1 MAFDHDTPNL
11 GEDLDMRHVSV
22 NFIRPSEDRAA
33 AFAALTE
40 STWLVENAEH
50 LRAVHPQSKDK
61 LHILLVGQTD
71 AIPPEVLESLR
82 AACIVQDVTQD
93 YLALVAEFPNAMNYF
108 GGPYAVF
115 GFGFLRWLLIDR
127 IFPGEPVLCYDGD
140 VIHNVSLDDLSDAF
154 KGITRTATSTC
165 FASVA
170 DTEWFRAWRR
180 NLGLVESDFPSFM
193 DKYLPTL
200 AYGVDQL
207 RSTPE
212 EYFAKFLIE
221 AGELP
226 HQELDAAFPYWIV
239 PQPQILPRLFNFVR
253 IDGVE
258 RIPTP
263 MTYRRIDRIDRINDK
278 PVAFWH
284 MQKPFMSQLTAL
296 ALISGNP
303 QFARADRI
311 PPMTHY
317 GRRASV
323 TDYLMNDPYHHLGGT
338 PTIPWALLGLA
349 NWLATQQKAMREN
362 AVRPIDNPFHPAFLY
377 DFYFRKHDLSLPF
390 SRARWAVADAWAE

>member
-1 MAFDHDTPNL
+1 
-11 GEDLDMRHVSV
+11 MRHVSV
-22 NFIRPSEDRAA
+22 NFIRPSSDRAA
-33 AFAALTE
+33 AYATLTE

-50 LRAVHPQSKDK
+50 LRTVHSRSKDS

-71 AIPPEVLESLR
+71 AMPAGVLEALR
-82 AACIVQDVTQD
+82 ASCVVHDVAREYD
-93 YLALVAEFPNAMNYF
+93 AIAAEFPNVMTYF

-140 VIHNVSLDDLSDAF
+140 IVHNVPLDDLAEAF
-154 KGITRTATSTC
+154 KGVTRTATSTC

-170 DTEWFRAWRR
+170 DGEWFRAWRR
-180 NLGLVESDFPSFM
+180 NLERIEADFPAFL

-200 AYGVDQL
+200 SYGVDQI
-207 RSTPE
+207 RSSPE

-226 HQELDAAFPYWIV
+226 HQELDESFPYWIV
-239 PQPQILPRLFNFVR
+239 PQPQMLPRVFNFVR
-253 IDGVE
+253 IAGVE

-263 MTYRRIDRIDRINDK
+263 MTYRRVDRIDRISDK

-284 MQKPFMSQLTAL
+284 MQKPFMSQLSTL
-296 ALISGNP
+296 AVLSGNP
-303 QFARADRI
+303 QLDKAERI
-311 PPMTHY
+311 PPMIHY

-323 TDYLMNDPYHHLGGT
+323 SDYLMNDPYHHLGGT
-338 PTIPWALLGLA
+338 PTIPWSLLGLA
-349 NWLATQQKAMREN
+349 NWLAAQQKAMREKG
-362 AVRPIDNPFHPAFLY
+362 VRAADNPFHPAFLY
-377 DFYFRKHDLSLPF
+377 DFYFRKHDLSMPF
-390 SRARWAVADAWAE
+390 SRARWAITDAWAE